1 MLVKSSDKGTYHVSC
16 SQHIASRSCIE
27 LGVIHDRRHTMELSD
42 DIFKPDMPTDLKAT
56 PADLAHL
63 EDLVQRIG
71 WHETLCHVCNLL
83 FEHHAVATGTK
94 KGALKAVAR
103 HIGFVLPGVIWCD
116 QELKLHTPEAT
127 TNADLTAKSID
138 LADTARADLLS
149 RVQAQGA
156 AANQAAQQ
164 QYDTDSQRDL
174 NDPVILQQN
183 PPPPQSWLQTI
194 AGILGNWTVTSTVV
208 LGAAAL
214 LIPGARPVLFAVGV
228 GLWAA
233 STAYSAYDRYFNQGQ
248 SGWQA
253 LLGGAADAT
262 GISAVYTGITGR
274 DLVTQHHLSLTP
286 AQQRQILTEG
296 SIQAVGSALVLYGGV
311 RSFLRGRVPV
321 APASGEVVP
330 RLGPRGVDPA
340 HHNANVLVRDASG
353 QLRYHE
359 RLVSG
364 NMTAEE
370 QALGFPRGMMAS
382 HTEARA
388 VRN

>member
-138 LADTARADLLS
+138 VADIARADLLS
-149 RVQAQGA
+149 RVQAQAA

-183 PPPPQSWLQTI
+183 PPPQSWLQTVI
-194 AGILGNWTVTSTVV
+194 DFFPSWENGRRGHSGNS
-208 LGAAAL
+208 
-214 LIPGARPVLFAVGV
+214 GV
-228 GLWAA
+228 PDPRCWPC
-233 STAYSAYDRYFNQGQ
+233 S
-248 SGWQA
+248 
-253 LLGGAADAT
+253 
-262 GISAVYTGITGR
+262 
-274 DLVTQHHLSLTP
+274 
-286 AQQRQILTEG
+286 
-296 SIQAVGSALVLYGGV
+296 V
-311 RSFLRGRVPV
+311 RSWRGL
-321 APASGEVVP
+321 AG
-330 RLGPRGVDPA
+330 
-340 HHNANVLVRDASG
+340 
-353 QLRYHE
+353 
-359 RLVSG
+359 
-364 NMTAEE
+364 
-370 QALGFPRGMMAS
+370 GF
-382 HTEARA
+382 
-388 VRN
+388 